1 MSIERIST
9 IQTASVITQPVDA
22 TEPLTLVKK
31 LEQEKDL
38 WDEVYIA
45 CDLDRQEIRVMIDD
59 AINGCIDIV
68 KQHSGWISADERLP
82 ENNLFVL
89 VWLKSGY
96 YEVLQ
101 RSEYEHPNEPST
113 FIWEKLC
120 CNGYFTDWDITAWQP
135 LPQPPSEVQDD

>member
-1 MSIERIST
+1 MIPHTTMAQTDAVER
-9 IQTASVITQPVDA
+9 
-22 TEPLTLVKK
+22 LTLIEK
-31 LEQEKDL
+31 LEQEVKRLSELKAKEKPDSL
-38 WDEVYIA
+38 EYMFLGHHIVA
-45 CDLDRQEIRVMIDD
+45 TVN
-59 AINGCIDIV
+59 AINIV
-68 KQHSGWISADERLP
+68 KQHSDWVSVDERLP
-82 ENNLFVL
+82 ENNVFVL

-96 YEVLQ
+96 SEVLQ

>member
-1 MSIERIST
+1 MAQLISNVLMQQKPMDAVERPMTLIE
-9 IQTASVITQPVDA
+9 
-22 TEPLTLVKK
+22 K
-31 LEQEKDL
+31 LEQERKTHHNFMLQSPTLQDSAYYNG
-38 WDEVYIA
+38 VT
-45 CDLDRQEIRVMIDD
+45 VGFMG
-59 AINGCIDIV
+59 AIGVV
-68 KQHSGWISADERLP
+68 KQHSDWISADERLP
-82 ENNLFVL
+82 ENNVFVL

>member
-1 MSIERIST
+1 MSE
-9 IQTASVITQPVDA
+9 QKQQ
-22 TEPLTLVKK
+22 TLVEK
-31 LEQEKDL
+31 LEQEVNRLSELRAKTNPYSL
-38 WDEVYIA
+38 QYPRLGHHIA
-45 CDLDRQEIRVMIDD
+45 ATVN
-59 AINGCIDIV
+59 AINIV
-68 KQHSGWISADERLP
+68 KQHEAESGWISADERLP

-135 LPQPPSEVQDD
+135 LPQPPSEVQE